1 MNRVANRNPV
11 VGVTA
16 VSFAALMFGF
26 NASSVKIILGTE
38 ISPEQLVLLRST
50 FTAVLAGFFLLLT
63 NKKAFRVTKKE
74 LPVLIFYGIFGIA
87 LMQWSYSNA
96 VSLLPISVAL
106 LIEYTAIV
114 IVPLVSLL
122 LFKDKV
128 RPRLWFGIAA
138 VLMGLAIVSNVWDS
152 DLNPA
157 GVAWACMAAVCL
169 SIYFL
174 IGEHT
179 QRKRDAMS
187 TLFYTFAVAAVFWTI
202 LNLINPAKMIDMNLV
217 FNLGG
222 NLDHISMPV
231 WAGLLW
237 IGIMGS
243 FIPMLLDYIALGN
256 LSATAV
262 GVIATAE
269 TVFATVFAWA
279 WLDESMTTLEVIG
292 GLIVVAGI
300 VLAETSRMNSIKV

>member
-1 MNRVANRNPV
+1 VANRNAA

-26 NASSVKIILGTE
+26 NASSVKVIIDAGV
-38 ISPEQLVLLRST
+38 SPEFLVLFRAT
-50 FTAVLAGFFLLLT
+50 FTSVIAGVILLLT
-63 NKKAFRVTKKE
+63 NRKGFKVTLKE
-74 LPVLIFYGIFGIA
+74 VPVLIFYGIVGVA

-122 LFKDKV
+122 LFKEKV
-128 RPRLWFGIAA
+128 KPRLWFGIAA
-138 VLMGLAIVSNVWDS
+138 VLVGLAVVSNVWESALD
-152 DLNPA
+152 PV
-157 GVAWACMAAVCL
+157 GVAWAFMAAGCL

-187 TLFYTFAVAAVFWTI
+187 TLFYSFAVAAIFWAI
-202 LNLINPAKMIDMNLV
+202 VNLIRPTSVVDINLV
-217 FNLGG
+217 FSLQG
-222 NLDHISMPV
+222 NFSELMMPM
-231 WAGLLW
+231 WLGLLW

-269 TVFATVFAWA
+269 TVFATIFAWA
-279 WLDESMTTLEVIG
+279 WLNEAMTTLEVIG
-292 GLIVVAGI
+292 GLIVVTGI
-300 VLAETSRMNSIKV
+300 VLAETSRTQSLKV

>member
-187 TLFYTFAVAAVFWTI
+187 TLFYTFAVAAVFWAI

-279 WLDESMTTLEVIG
+279 WLNESMTTLEVIG

>member
-1 MNRVANRNPV
+1 VSRVANRRPA
-11 VGVTA
+11 VGITA

-26 NASSVKIILGTE
+26 NASTVKIILGTE
-38 ISPEQLVLLRST
+38 ISPEQLVLFRASITALMAGIVLL
-50 FTAVLAGFFLLLT
+50 FT
-63 NKKAFRVTKKE
+63 NRKAFKVTMKE

-122 LFKDKV
+122 LFKEKV

-138 VLMGLAIVSNVWDS
+138 VLVGLAIVSNLWNS
-152 DLNPA
+152 NLNPI
-157 GVAWACMAAVCL
+157 GVAWAFMAAVCL

-187 TLFYTFAVAAVFWTI
+187 TLFYTFAVASVFWAI
-202 LNLINPAKMIDMNLV
+202 MNFINPAKMIDINLV

-222 NLDHISMPV
+222 NLSGISMPV

-269 TVFATVFAWA
+269 TVFATIFAWA
-279 WLDESMTTLEVIG
+279 WLNESMTTLEVIG

-300 VLAETSRMNSIKV
+300 ILAETSRTNSIKV

>member
-1 MNRVANRNPV
+1 MSRVANRNPT
-11 VGVTA
+11 VGITA

-26 NASSVKIILGTE
+26 NASTVKIILGTE
-38 ISPEQLVLLRST
+38 ISPEQLVLFR
-50 FTAVLAGFFLLLT
+50 TAITALIAGIVLFFT
-63 NKKAFRVTKKE
+63 NKKAFKLTKKE
-74 LPVLIFYGIFGIA
+74 LPVLVFYGVFGVA

-122 LFKDKV
+122 LFKEKV

-138 VLMGLAIVSNVWDS
+138 VLIGLAIVSNIWNS
-152 DLNPA
+152 ALNPL
-157 GVAWACMAAVCL
+157 GVAWAIMAAVCL

-187 TLFYTFAVAAVFWTI
+187 TLFYTFAVAAIFWAI
-202 LNLINPAKMIDMNLV
+202 MNLINPGKVIDINLE

-222 NLDHISMPV
+222 NLSAISMPV

-243 FIPMLLDYIALGN
+243 YIPMLLDYIALGN

-279 WLDESMTTLEVIG
+279 WLNESMTTLEVIG

-300 VLAETSRMNSIKV
+300 ILAETSRASSIKV

>member
-1 MNRVANRNPV
+1 
-11 VGVTA
+11 
-16 VSFAALMFGF
+16 MFGF
-26 NASSVKIILGTE
+26 NASTVKIILGTE
-38 ISPEQLVLLRST
+38 INPEQLVLFR
-50 FTAVLAGFFLLLT
+50 TAITALIAGIVLLFT
-63 NKKAFRVTKKE
+63 NKKAFKITKKE
-74 LPVLIFYGIFGIA
+74 LPVLVFYGVFGVA

-122 LFKDKV
+122 LFKEKV

-138 VLMGLAIVSNVWDS
+138 VLIGLAIVSNIWNS
-152 DLNPA
+152 ALNPL
-157 GVAWACMAAVCL
+157 GVAWAIMAAVCL

-187 TLFYTFAVAAVFWTI
+187 TLFYTFAVAAIFWAI
-202 LNLINPAKMIDMNLV
+202 MNLINPGKVIDINLE

-222 NLDHISMPV
+222 NLSGISMPV

-279 WLDESMTTLEVIG
+279 WLNESMTTLEVIG

-300 VLAETSRMNSIKV
+300 ILAETSRTSSIKV

>member
-1 MNRVANRNPV
+1 
-11 VGVTA
+11 
-16 VSFAALMFGF
+16 MFGF

-38 ISPEQLVLLRST
+38 ISPEQLVLFRAT
-50 FTAVLAGFFLLLT
+50 FTAVLAGIFLLLT

-122 LFKDKV
+122 LFKEKV

-138 VLMGLAIVSNVWDS
+138 VLIGLAIVSNVWDS
-152 DLNPA
+152 DLNPT
-157 GVAWACMAAVCL
+157 GVAWAFMAAGCL

-187 TLFYTFAVAAVFWTI
+187 TLFYTFAVAAVFWAI
-202 LNLINPAKMIDMNLV
+202 MNFINPAKMIDINLV

-279 WLDESMTTLEVIG
+279 WLNESMTTLEVIG

-300 VLAETSRMNSIKV
+300 VLAETSRMKSIKV

>member
-1 MNRVANRNPV
+1 MSRVANRNPV

-38 ISPEQLVLLRST
+38 ISPEQLVLFRAT
-50 FTAVLAGFFLLLT
+50 FTAVLAGIFLLLT

-74 LPVLIFYGIFGIA
+74 SPVLIFYGIFGVA

-96 VSLLPISVAL
+96 VNLLPISVAL

-122 LFKDKV
+122 LFKEKV

-138 VLMGLAIVSNVWDS
+138 VLIGLAIVSNVWDS

-157 GVAWACMAAVCL
+157 GVAWAFMAAGCL

-187 TLFYTFAVAAVFWTI
+187 TLFYTFAVAAIFWAI
-202 LNLINPAKMIDMNLV
+202 LNFINPAKMIDINLV

-279 WLDESMTTLEVIG
+279 WLNESMTKLEVIG
-292 GLIVVAGI
+292 GLMVVAGI
-300 VLAETSRMNSIKV
+300 VLAETSRIKSIKV

>member
-1 MNRVANRNPV
+1 VSRVANRRPA
-11 VGVTA
+11 VGITA

-38 ISPEQLVLLRST
+38 ISPEQLVLFRATITALMAGLVLL
-50 FTAVLAGFFLLLT
+50 FT
-63 NKKAFRVTKKE
+63 NRKAFKVTMKE

-122 LFKDKV
+122 LFKEKV

-138 VLMGLAIVSNVWDS
+138 VLVGLAIVSNLWNS
-152 DLNPA
+152 SLNPI
-157 GVAWACMAAVCL
+157 GVAWAFMAAVCL

-187 TLFYTFAVAAVFWTI
+187 TLFYTFAVASVFWAI
-202 LNLINPAKMIDMNLV
+202 MNFINPAKMIDINLV

-222 NLDHISMPV
+222 NLSGISMPV

-269 TVFATVFAWA
+269 TVFATIFAWA
-279 WLDESMTTLEVIG
+279 WLNESMTTLEVIG

-300 VLAETSRMNSIKV
+300 ILAETSRTNSIKV

>member
-1 MNRVANRNPV
+1 VSRVANRNPV

-38 ISPEQLVLLRST
+38 ISPEQLVLFRAT
-50 FTAVLAGFFLLLT
+50 FTAVLAGILLLLT
-63 NKKAFRVTKKE
+63 NRKAFRVTKKE
-74 LPVLIFYGIFGIA
+74 LPVLIFYGIFGVA

-122 LFKDKV
+122 LFKEKV

-138 VLMGLAIVSNVWDS
+138 VLIGLAIVSNVWDS
-152 DLNPA
+152 ELNPT
-157 GVAWACMAAVCL
+157 GVAWAFMAAGCL

-187 TLFYTFAVAAVFWTI
+187 TLFYTFAVAAVFWAI
-202 LNLINPAKMIDMNLV
+202 LNFINPAEMIDINLV

-279 WLDESMTTLEVIG
+279 WLNESMTTLEVIG
-292 GLIVVAGI
+292 GLIVIAGI

>member
-1 MNRVANRNPV
+1 
-11 VGVTA
+11 
-16 VSFAALMFGF
+16 MFGF

-38 ISPEQLVLLRST
+38 ISPEQLVLFRAT
-50 FTAVLAGFFLLLT
+50 FTALIAGVILFIT
-63 NKKAFRVTKKE
+63 NKKAFKVTKKE
-74 LPVLIFYGIFGIA
+74 LPVLVFYGIFGIA

-122 LFKDKV
+122 LFKEKV

-138 VLMGLAIVSNVWDS
+138 VLVGLAIVSNVWNS

-157 GVAWACMAAVCL
+157 GVAWAFMAAGCL

-187 TLFYTFAVAAVFWTI
+187 TLFYTFAVAAVFWAI
-202 LNLINPAKMIDMNLV
+202 INLINPGKVININLD

-222 NLDHISMPV
+222 NLSGISMPV

-243 FIPMLLDYIALGN
+243 FVPMLLDYIALGN

-279 WLDESMTTLEVIG
+279 WLNESMTTLEVIG

-300 VLAETSRMNSIKV
+300 ILAETSRTSSIKV

>member
-1 MNRVANRNPV
+1 
-11 VGVTA
+11 
-16 VSFAALMFGF
+16 MFGL
-26 NASSVKIILGTE
+26 NASTVKIILGTE
-38 ISPEQLVLLRST
+38 INPEQLVLFR
-50 FTAVLAGFFLLLT
+50 TAITALIAGIVLLFT
-63 NKKAFRVTKKE
+63 NKKAFKITKKE
-74 LPVLIFYGIFGIA
+74 LPVLVFYGVFGVA

-122 LFKDKV
+122 LFKEKV

-138 VLMGLAIVSNVWDS
+138 VLIGLAIVSNIWNS
-152 DLNPA
+152 ALNPL
-157 GVAWACMAAVCL
+157 GVAWAIMAAVCL

-187 TLFYTFAVAAVFWTI
+187 TLFYTFAVAAIFWAI
-202 LNLINPAKMIDMNLV
+202 MNLINPGKVIDINLE
-217 FNLGG
+217 FNLSG
-222 NLDHISMPV
+222 NLSAFSMPV

-279 WLDESMTTLEVIG
+279 WLNESMTTLEVIG

-300 VLAETSRMNSIKV
+300 ILAETSRASSIKV

>member
-1 MNRVANRNPV
+1 MSRVAKRNPA
-11 VGVTA
+11 VGITA
-16 VSFAALMFGF
+16 VSFAALLFGF

-38 ISPEQLVLLRST
+38 ISPEQLVLFRT
-50 FTAVLAGFFLLLT
+50 AFTALIAGIVLFIT
-63 NKKAFRVTKKE
+63 NKKAFKISKKE
-74 LPVLIFYGIFGIA
+74 LPVLVFYGIFGIA

-122 LFKDKV
+122 LFKEKV

-138 VLMGLAIVSNVWDS
+138 VLVGLAIVSNLWNS
-152 DLNPA
+152 DLNPL
-157 GVAWACMAAVCL
+157 GVAWAFMAAACL

-187 TLFYTFAVAAVFWTI
+187 TLFYTFAVAAVFWAI
-202 LNLINPAKMIDMNLV
+202 MNLINPGNAIDINLD

-222 NLDHISMPV
+222 NLSGISMPV

-243 FIPMLLDYIALGN
+243 FVPMLLDYIALGN

-279 WLDESMTTLEVIG
+279 WLNESMTTLEVIG

-300 VLAETSRMNSIKV
+300 ILAETSRTSSIKV

>member
-1 MNRVANRNPV
+1 VSRVANRNPV

-16 VSFAALMFGF
+16 VSFAAVMFGF

-38 ISPEQLVLLRST
+38 ISPEQLVLFRAT
-50 FTAVLAGFFLLLT
+50 FTAVLAGTFLLLT

-74 LPVLIFYGIFGIA
+74 LPLLIFYGIFGIA

-122 LFKDKV
+122 LFKEKV

-138 VLMGLAIVSNVWDS
+138 VLIGLAIVSNVWDS
-152 DLNPA
+152 DLNPE
-157 GVAWACMAAVCL
+157 GVAWAFMAAGCL

-187 TLFYTFAVAAVFWTI
+187 TLFYTFAVAAVFWAI
-202 LNLINPAKMIDMNLV
+202 MNFINPAKMIDINLA

-269 TVFATVFAWA
+269 TVFATIFAWA
-279 WLDESMTTLEVIG
+279 WLNESMTTLEVIG

-300 VLAETSRMNSIKV
+300 VLAETSRMKSIKV

>member
-1 MNRVANRNPV
+1 MSRVANRNPV

-16 VSFAALMFGF
+16 VSFAAVMFGF

-38 ISPEQLVLLRST
+38 ISPEQLVLFRAT
-50 FTAVLAGFFLLLT
+50 FTAVLAGILLLLT

-74 LPVLIFYGIFGIA
+74 LPLLIFYGIFGIA

-122 LFKDKV
+122 LFKEKV

-138 VLMGLAIVSNVWDS
+138 VLIGLAIVSNVWDS
-152 DLNPA
+152 DLNPT
-157 GVAWACMAAVCL
+157 GVAWAFMAAGCL

-187 TLFYTFAVAAVFWTI
+187 TLFYTFAVAAVFWAI
-202 LNLINPAKMIDMNLV
+202 MNFINPAKMIDINLV

-269 TVFATVFAWA
+269 TVFATIFAWA
-279 WLDESMTTLEVIG
+279 WLNESMTTLEVIG

-300 VLAETSRMNSIKV
+300 VLAETSRMKSIKV

>member
-1 MNRVANRNPV
+1 MSRVANRNPT
-11 VGVTA
+11 VGITA

-26 NASSVKIILGTE
+26 NASTVKIILGTE
-38 ISPEQLVLLRST
+38 ISPEQLVLFR
-50 FTAVLAGFFLLLT
+50 TAITALIAGIVLLFT
-63 NKKAFRVTKKE
+63 NKKAFKITKKE
-74 LPVLIFYGIFGIA
+74 LPVLVFYGVFGVA

-122 LFKDKV
+122 LFKEKV

-138 VLMGLAIVSNVWDS
+138 VLIGLAIVSNIWNS
-152 DLNPA
+152 ALNPL
-157 GVAWACMAAVCL
+157 GVAWAFMAAVCL

-187 TLFYTFAVAAVFWTI
+187 TLFYTFAVAAIFWAI
-202 LNLINPAKMIDMNLV
+202 MNLINPGKVIDINLE

-222 NLDHISMPV
+222 NLSAISMPV

-279 WLDESMTTLEVIG
+279 WLNESMTTLEVIG

-300 VLAETSRMNSIKV
+300 ILAETSRSSSIKV

>member
-1 MNRVANRNPV
+1 MSRVANRNPT
-11 VGVTA
+11 VGITA

-26 NASSVKIILGTE
+26 NASTVKIILGTE
-38 ISPEQLVLLRST
+38 INPEQLVLFR
-50 FTAVLAGFFLLLT
+50 TAITALIAGIVLLFT
-63 NKKAFRVTKKE
+63 NKKAFKITKKE
-74 LPVLIFYGIFGIA
+74 LPVLVFYGVFGVA

-122 LFKDKV
+122 LFKEKV

-138 VLMGLAIVSNVWDS
+138 VLIGLAIVSNIWNS
-152 DLNPA
+152 ALNPL
-157 GVAWACMAAVCL
+157 GVAWAIMAAVCL

-187 TLFYTFAVAAVFWTI
+187 TLFYTFAVAAIFWAI
-202 LNLINPAKMIDMNLV
+202 MNLINPGTVIDINLE

-222 NLDHISMPV
+222 NLSGISMPV

-279 WLDESMTTLEVIG
+279 WLNESMTTLEVIG

-300 VLAETSRMNSIKV
+300 ILAETSRTSSIKV

>member
-1 MNRVANRNPV
+1 MSRVANRRPA
-11 VGVTA
+11 VGITA

-38 ISPEQLVLLRST
+38 ISPEQLVLFRATITALMAGLVLL
-50 FTAVLAGFFLLLT
+50 FT
-63 NKKAFRVTKKE
+63 NRKAFKVTMKE

-122 LFKDKV
+122 LFKEKV

-138 VLMGLAIVSNVWDS
+138 VLVGLAIVSNLWS
-152 DLNPA
+152 SSLNPI
-157 GVAWACMAAVCL
+157 GVAWAFMAAVCL

-187 TLFYTFAVAAVFWTI
+187 TLFYTFAVASVFWAI
-202 LNLINPAKMIDMNLV
+202 MNFINPAKMIDINLV

-222 NLDHISMPV
+222 NLSGISMPV

-269 TVFATVFAWA
+269 TVFATIFAWA
-279 WLDESMTTLEVIG
+279 WLNESMTTLEVIG

-300 VLAETSRMNSIKV
+300 ILAETSRTNSIKV

>member
-1 MNRVANRNPV
+1 VSRVANRNPV

-16 VSFAALMFGF
+16 VSFAAVMFGF

-38 ISPEQLVLLRST
+38 ISPEQLVLFRAT
-50 FTAVLAGFFLLLT
+50 FTAVLAGTFLLLT

-74 LPVLIFYGIFGIA
+74 LPLLIFYGIFGIA

-122 LFKDKV
+122 LFKEKV

-138 VLMGLAIVSNVWDS
+138 VLIGLAIVSNVWDS
-152 DLNPA
+152 DLNPT
-157 GVAWACMAAVCL
+157 GVAWAFMAAGCL

-187 TLFYTFAVAAVFWTI
+187 TLFYTFAVAAVFWAI
-202 LNLINPAKMIDMNLV
+202 MNFINPAKTIDINLV

-269 TVFATVFAWA
+269 TVFATIFAWA
-279 WLDESMTTLEVIG
+279 WLNESMTTLEVIG

-300 VLAETSRMNSIKV
+300 VLAETSRMKSIKV

>member
-1 MNRVANRNPV
+1 MSRVANRKPV

-16 VSFAALMFGF
+16 VSFAAVMFGF

-38 ISPEQLVLLRST
+38 ISPEQLVLFRAT
-50 FTAVLAGFFLLLT
+50 FTAVLAGIFLLLT

-122 LFKDKV
+122 LFKEKV

-138 VLMGLAIVSNVWDS
+138 VLIGLAIVSNVWDS
-152 DLNPA
+152 DLNPT
-157 GVAWACMAAVCL
+157 GVAWAFMAAGCL

-187 TLFYTFAVAAVFWTI
+187 TLFYTFAVAAVFWAI
-202 LNLINPAKMIDMNLV
+202 MNFINPAKMIDINLV

-279 WLDESMTTLEVIG
+279 WLNESMTTLEVIG

-300 VLAETSRMNSIKV
+300 VLAETSRMKSIKV

>member
-1 MNRVANRNPV
+1 VSRVANRRPA
-11 VGVTA
+11 VGITA

-38 ISPEQLVLLRST
+38 ISAEQLVLFRAT
-50 FTAVLAGFFLLLT
+50 FTALIAGIFLLFT
-63 NKKAFRVTKKE
+63 NRKAFKVSKKE
-74 LPVLIFYGIFGIA
+74 LPVLVFYGIFGIA

-122 LFKDKV
+122 LFKEKV

-138 VLMGLAIVSNVWDS
+138 VLVGLAIVSNVWNS
-152 DLNPA
+152 DLNSA
-157 GVAWACMAAVCL
+157 GVAWAFMAAACL

-187 TLFYTFAVAAVFWTI
+187 TLFYTFAVAAVFWAI
-202 LNLINPAKMIDMNLV
+202 MNLINPAKMIDINLD

-222 NLDHISMPV
+222 NLSGISMPV

-269 TVFATVFAWA
+269 TVFATIFAWA
-279 WLDESMTTLEVIG
+279 WLNESMTAPEVIG

-300 VLAETSRMNSIKV
+300 ILAETSRTSSIKV

>member
-1 MNRVANRNPV
+1 
-11 VGVTA
+11 
-16 VSFAALMFGF
+16 MFGF

-38 ISPEQLVLLRST
+38 ISPEQLVLFRAT
-50 FTAVLAGFFLLLT
+50 FTAVLAGILLLLT
-63 NKKAFRVTKKE
+63 NRKAFRVTKKE
-74 LPVLIFYGIFGIA
+74 LPVLIFYGIFGVA

-122 LFKDKV
+122 LFKEKV

-138 VLMGLAIVSNVWDS
+138 VLIGLAIVSNVWDS
-152 DLNPA
+152 DLNPT
-157 GVAWACMAAVCL
+157 GVAWAFMAAGCL

-187 TLFYTFAVAAVFWTI
+187 TLFYTFAVAAVFWAI
-202 LNLINPAKMIDMNLV
+202 LNFINPAEMIDINLV

-279 WLDESMTTLEVIG
+279 WLNESMTTLEVIG
-292 GLIVVAGI
+292 GLIVIAGI

>member
-1 MNRVANRNPV
+1 
-11 VGVTA
+11 
-16 VSFAALMFGF
+16 MFGF

-38 ISPEQLVLLRST
+38 ISPEQLVLFRAT
-50 FTAVLAGFFLLLT
+50 FTAIIAGLVLLVT
-63 NKKAFRVTKKE
+63 NRKAFRVSKKE
-74 LPVLIFYGIFGIA
+74 LPVLVFYGIFGIA

-122 LFKDKV
+122 LFKEKV
-128 RPRLWFGIAA
+128 KPRLWFGIAA
-138 VLMGLAIVSNVWDS
+138 VLVGLAIVSNLWNS
-152 DLNPA
+152 NLNPA
-157 GVAWACMAAVCL
+157 GVAWAFMAAGCL

-187 TLFYTFAVAAVFWTI
+187 TLFYTFAVAAVFWAI
-202 LNLINPAKMIDMNLV
+202 LNFINPGKMIDINLV

-222 NLDHISMPV
+222 NLSGISMPV

-237 IGIMGS
+237 MGIMGS

-262 GVIATAE
+262 GIIATAE

-279 WLDESMTTLEVIG
+279 WLNESMTTLEVIG

-300 VLAETSRMNSIKV
+300 ILAETSRTKSIKV

>member
-1 MNRVANRNPV
+1 
-11 VGVTA
+11 
-16 VSFAALMFGF
+16 MFGF
-26 NASSVKIILGTE
+26 NASTVKIILGTE
-38 ISPEQLVLLRST
+38 ISPEQLVLFR
-50 FTAVLAGFFLLLT
+50 TAITALIAGIVLLFT
-63 NKKAFRVTKKE
+63 NKKAFKITKKE
-74 LPVLIFYGIFGIA
+74 LPVLVFYGVFGVA

-122 LFKDKV
+122 LFKEKV

-138 VLMGLAIVSNVWDS
+138 VLIGLAIVSNIWNS
-152 DLNPA
+152 ALNPL
-157 GVAWACMAAVCL
+157 GVAWAIMAAVCL

-187 TLFYTFAVAAVFWTI
+187 TLFYTFAVAAIFWAI
-202 LNLINPAKMIDMNLV
+202 MNLINPGKVIDINIE

-222 NLDHISMPV
+222 NLSAISMPV

-279 WLDESMTTLEVIG
+279 WLNESMTTLEVIG

-300 VLAETSRMNSIKV
+300 ILAETSRASSIKV

>member
-1 MNRVANRNPV
+1 MSRVANRNPV

-50 FTAVLAGFFLLLT
+50 FTAVLAGIFLLLT

-138 VLMGLAIVSNVWDS
+138 VLIGLAIVSNVWDS

-187 TLFYTFAVAAVFWTI
+187 TLFYTFAVAAVFWAI

-279 WLDESMTTLEVIG
+279 WLNESMTTLEVIG

>member
-1 MNRVANRNPV
+1 MSRVAKRNPA
-11 VGVTA
+11 VGITA

-26 NASSVKIILGTE
+26 NASTVKIILGTE
-38 ISPEQLVLLRST
+38 ISPEQLVLFRAAI
-50 FTAVLAGFFLLLT
+50 TALIAGIVLYFT
-63 NKKAFRVTKKE
+63 NKKAFRLTKKE
-74 LPVLIFYGIFGIA
+74 LPVLVFYGIFGIA

-122 LFKDKV
+122 LFKEKV

-138 VLMGLAIVSNVWDS
+138 VLVGLAIVSNVWNS
-152 DLNPA
+152 DLNPV
-157 GVAWACMAAVCL
+157 GVAWAFMAAVCL

-187 TLFYTFAVAAVFWTI
+187 TLFYTFAVAAIFWAI
-202 LNLINPAKMIDMNLV
+202 MNLINPGKMIDINLE

-222 NLDHISMPV
+222 NLSGISMPV

-269 TVFATVFAWA
+269 TVFATIFAWA
-279 WLDESMTTLEVIG
+279 WLNESMTTLEVIG

-300 VLAETSRMNSIKV
+300 ILAETSRTSSIKV

>member
-1 MNRVANRNPV
+1 MSRVANRNPV

-16 VSFAALMFGF
+16 VSFAAVMFGF

-38 ISPEQLVLLRST
+38 ISPEQLVLFRAT
-50 FTAVLAGFFLLLT
+50 FTAVLAGIFLLLT

-122 LFKDKV
+122 LFKEKV

-138 VLMGLAIVSNVWDS
+138 VLSGLAIVSNVWDS
-152 DLNPA
+152 DLNPE
-157 GVAWACMAAVCL
+157 GVAWAFMAAGCL

-187 TLFYTFAVAAVFWTI
+187 TLFYTFAVAAVFWAI
-202 LNLINPAKMIDMNLV
+202 MNFINPAKMIDINLV

-269 TVFATVFAWA
+269 TVFATIFAWA
-279 WLDESMTTLEVIG
+279 WLNESMTTLEVIG

-300 VLAETSRMNSIKV
+300 VLAETSRMKSIKV

>member
-1 MNRVANRNPV
+1 VSRVANRNPV

-38 ISPEQLVLLRST
+38 ISPEQLVLFRAT
-50 FTAVLAGFFLLLT
+50 FTAVLAGIFLLLT

-122 LFKDKV
+122 LFKEKV

-138 VLMGLAIVSNVWDS
+138 VLIGLAIVSNVWDS

-157 GVAWACMAAVCL
+157 GVAWAFMAAGCL

-187 TLFYTFAVAAVFWTI
+187 TLFYTFAVAAVFWAI
-202 LNLINPAKMIDMNLV
+202 MNFINPAKMIDINLV

-222 NLDHISMPV
+222 NLDLISMPV

-269 TVFATVFAWA
+269 TVFATIFAWA
-279 WLDESMTTLEVIG
+279 WLNESMTTLEVIG

-300 VLAETSRMNSIKV
+300 ILAETSRMKSIKV

>member
-1 MNRVANRNPV
+1 MSRVANRNPT
-11 VGVTA
+11 VGITA
-16 VSFAALMFGF
+16 VSFAALMFGL
-26 NASSVKIILGTE
+26 NASTVKIILGTE
-38 ISPEQLVLLRST
+38 ISPEQLVLFR
-50 FTAVLAGFFLLLT
+50 TAITALIAGIVLLFT
-63 NKKAFRVTKKE
+63 NKKAFKITKKE
-74 LPVLIFYGIFGIA
+74 LPVLVFYGVFGVA

-122 LFKDKV
+122 LFKEKV

-138 VLMGLAIVSNVWDS
+138 VLIGLAIVSNIWNS
-152 DLNPA
+152 ALNPL
-157 GVAWACMAAVCL
+157 GVAWAIMAAVCL

-179 QRKRDAMS
+179 QRNRDAMS
-187 TLFYTFAVAAVFWTI
+187 TLFYTFAVAAIFWAI
-202 LNLINPAKMIDMNLV
+202 MNLINPGKVFDINLE

-222 NLDHISMPV
+222 NLSGISMPV

-279 WLDESMTTLEVIG
+279 WLNESMTTLEVIG

-300 VLAETSRMNSIKV
+300 ILAETSRASSIKV

>member
-1 MNRVANRNPV
+1 MSRVANRNPT
-11 VGVTA
+11 VGITA

-26 NASSVKIILGTE
+26 NASTVKIILGTE
-38 ISPEQLVLLRST
+38 INPEQLVLFRTAITALIAGIVLL
-50 FTAVLAGFFLLLT
+50 FTNT
-63 NKKAFRVTKKE
+63 KAFKITRKE
-74 LPVLIFYGIFGIA
+74 LPVLVFYGVFGVA

-122 LFKDKV
+122 LFKEKV

-138 VLMGLAIVSNVWDS
+138 VLIGLAIVSNIWNS
-152 DLNPA
+152 ALNPL
-157 GVAWACMAAVCL
+157 GVAWAIMAAVCL

-187 TLFYTFAVAAVFWTI
+187 TLFYTFAVAAIFWAI
-202 LNLINPAKMIDMNLV
+202 MNLINPGKVIDINLD

-222 NLDHISMPV
+222 NLSAISMPV

-279 WLDESMTTLEVIG
+279 WLNESMTTLEVIG

-300 VLAETSRMNSIKV
+300 ILAETSRSSSIKV